1 MRDSSLE
8 AGANTQVNLWSKVGA
23 TPQVNLFWSKAGAT
37 PQVNLWRKA
46 RSNSSGKPMEQSRSE
61 HSGKPQEEEEY
72 VSTKNTRKYA
82 FLFLRLPTTNTIFGR
97 FATTL
102 IYESLRATLKMTYT
116 CIFHLEKWRK
126 SKKFSREIFYNL
138 INLFHLLSNF
148 IKLPLKELKSSL

>member
-61 HSGKPQEEEEY
+61 HSGKP
-72 VSTKNTRKYA
+72 
-82 FLFLRLPTTNTIFGR
+82 
-97 FATTL
+97 
-102 IYESLRATLKMTYT
+102 
-116 CIFHLEKWRK
+116 
-126 SKKFSREIFYNL
+126 
-138 INLFHLLSNF
+138 
-148 IKLPLKELKSSL
+148 